1 MNPLASLSLVIGI
14 TFCVVSLFA
23 RFFPPRSMDSRYGY
37 RSRLSMRNMETWR
50 EAHIYSSR
58 LLLVASIAMLTM
70 ALVFSKKDHFQNYY
84 FVYVIGALVF
94 FVIAIIYLTE
104 RRLKHKFDENGK
116 RK

>member
-1 MNPLASLSLVIGI
+1 MNPLAALSLVIGI
-14 TFCVVSLFA
+14 TFCVVSVFA

-58 LLLVASIAMLTM
+58 LLLVASIAMLSM
-70 ALVFSKKDHFQNYY
+70 ALIFSKKAHFEN
-84 FVYVIGALVF
+84 VYLVVIIAALVF

-104 RRLKHKFDENGK
+104 RRLKNKFDENGN
-116 RK
+116 RR